1 MCEAALPQAPPAK
14 VLVLASSSE
23 VDEEDLPSYIKPHY
37 FSFDCAS
44 AADVGYSKET
54 VTVKRNINA
63 KESDNE
69 DNDEDEIEEYDD
81 DDDDEELN
89 EILKTCE
96 ESGNAC
102 EESGNACEEEE
113 EETLELNECQTIDE
127 DDKIEE
133 IYIDLCKDTAIEN
146 LPDISTKE
154 KALDYLQEEDE
165 RDQSPALLPQLK
177 LDGDEWSLPPEALKK
192 DFSLLTKEDTE
203 KLVNISP

>member
-63 KESDNE
+63 KESDNK

-102 EESGNACEEEE
+102 EEEE

-127 DDKIEE
+127 DDKIEEIEEE

-203 KLVNISP
+203 KLVNISPS

>member
-69 DNDEDEIEEYDD
+69 DNDEDKIEEYDDDD

-89 EILKTCE
+89 EILKT
-96 ESGNAC
+96 C

-192 DFSLLTKEDTE
+192 DFSLLTKKDTE

>member
-69 DNDEDEIEEYDD
+69 DNDEDKIEEYDDD

-89 EILKTCE
+89 EILKT
-96 ESGNAC
+96 C

-133 IYIDLCKDTAIEN
+133 IYIDLCKDMAIEN

-192 DFSLLTKEDTE
+192 DFSLLTKKDTE

>member
-102 EESGNACEEEE
+102 EEEE

-203 KLVNISP
+203 RLVNISP

>member
-1 MCEAALPQAPPAK
+1 MCETALPQAPPAK

-69 DNDEDEIEEYDD
+69 DNDEDEIEEYND

-102 EESGNACEEEE
+102 EEEE
-113 EETLELNECQTIDE
+113 EETLELNECQTDE

-133 IYIDLCKDTAIEN
+133 IYIDLCKDSAIEN

-154 KALDYLQEEDE
+154 KALDYLQEVDVK
-165 RDQSPALLPQLK
+165 DQSPALLPQLQ

-192 DFSLLTKEDTE
+192 NFSLLTKEDTE
-203 KLVNISP
+203 KLVNISPK

>member
-69 DNDEDEIEEYDD
+69 DNDEDKIEEYDD

-89 EILKTCE
+89 EILKT
-96 ESGNAC
+96 C

-203 KLVNISP
+203 KLVNISPS

>member
-69 DNDEDEIEEYDD
+69 DNDEDKIEEYDDD

-89 EILKTCE
+89 EILKT
-96 ESGNAC
+96 C

-203 KLVNISP
+203 KLVNISPS